1 MAPWMQRK
9 PMVSPTVLWLQ
20 PEVWPQPAPGTG
32 GRCQNKKKAA
42 MAYPTPGHHSPLH
55 GAVSRGHQP
64 AAPANQ
70 ASARSGFPVSTGE
83 GEHQLEK
90 LEFALAVAL
99 TRGDL
104 QRSQSLRDQIA
115 ALGGNQEEPGT

>member
-1 MAPWMQRK
+1 
-9 PMVSPTVLWLQ
+9 
-20 PEVWPQPAPGTG
+20 
-32 GRCQNKKKAA
+32 
-42 MAYPTPGHHSPLH
+42 MAYPTPSTPGSQH
-55 GAVSRGHQP
+55 GAVARFAQGSG
-64 AAPANQ
+64 
-70 ASARSGFPVSTGE
+70 ASALSGGRPGFPPTPGE

-104 QRSQSLRDQIA
+104 QRSENLRNQIA

>member
-1 MAPWMQRK
+1 
-9 PMVSPTVLWLQ
+9 MVYPTSRASGHTPSPSGVSHGSSH
-20 PEVWPQPAPGTG
+20 P
-32 GRCQNKKKAA
+32 RCQS
-42 MAYPTPGHHSPLH
+42 GSSP
-55 GAVSRGHQP
+55 S
-64 AAPANQ
+64 
-70 ASARSGFPVSTGE
+70 E

-104 QRSQSLRDQIA
+104 QRSQQLRAAIA

>member
-1 MAPWMQRK
+1 
-9 PMVSPTVLWLQ
+9 
-20 PEVWPQPAPGTG
+20 
-32 GRCQNKKKAA
+32 
-42 MAYPTPGHHSPLH
+42 MAYPTPFHSGPQH
-55 GAVSRGHQP
+55 GSVSRCSQ
-64 AAPANQ
+64 ATATAPGAT
-70 ASARSGFPVSTGE
+70 AVVGTGCVGFPPSSSE

-104 QRSQSLRDQIA
+104 QRSQNLRDQIA